1 MMSKH
6 YGCVFWK
13 FPIGEDSY
21 EYIVTDLPKYAFP
34 MQTIKS
40 FITFDGIMRW
50 HTGISNMREI
60 WSISTL

>member
-1 MMSKH
+1 MS
-6 YGCVFWK
+6 
-13 FPIGEDSY
+13 ISY
-21 EYIVTDLPKYAFP
+21 TDLPKYAFL